1 MDPPP
6 AAGNLDPAVER
17 GRSGGGLQDAPSGG
31 ANGAPYVSGGGAGGA
46 PFVWLGGPPTGP
58 LGALLAAAGV
68 PPGMVAGAWP
78 GGAATAAGQ
87 PPAQQPAIP
96 AAAGLAAG
104 AWPGIP
110 GAWPG
115 VPSAAMPAS
124 TSTPGGWPEWWAGA
138 AAAALG
144 PDWLR
149 ADPQLASQETASQ
162 EVGGNDERLPVRGSS
177 TRRRGTRAPRPPPAA
192 RTATA
197 PASVDVDL
205 TDPSLADW
213 CDENNRIVCEIFADE
228 VLKGNRSSTHL
239 SKTGYKNVIAR
250 FKERTG
256 IEYTRKQFK
265 NKWDKSKQDYG
276 IWKQLKNK
284 ETGIGWDETGKNIV
298 MSEAWWKKTAK
309 DIKGSTRF
317 KLKGLQNEEQL
328 SIMFEDLRNTGDEHW
343 SASSGI
349 APSSANL
356 SRESSPIPIDDE
368 DEADKVDS
376 DSEPEEVTPRS
387 VHGSKRGRGAS
398 NIKGKKPKTSTGHWF
413 QEQMGKIVEMNERT
427 TASCES
433 IARREDTSGCS
444 IQDVM
449 ALVKNC
455 GALPSTNE
463 HFVASLVFTKRAER
477 EMFMTLDTPEERFDW
492 LKRKYEWMTRN
503 DVPK

>member
-1 MDPPP
+1 MDAAP
-6 AAGNLDPAVER
+6 AAGNLDLAVKR
-17 GRSGGGLQDAPSGG
+17 GRSGGGLQDAASRG
-31 ANGAPYVSGGGAGGA
+31 ASGAPYVSGGGAGGA
-46 PFVWLGGPPTGP
+46 PFVWPGGPPTGP
-58 LGALLAAAGV
+58 LGALLAAVGV

-87 PPAQQPAIP
+87 PPAQQPGIP

-110 GAWPG
+110 
-115 VPSAAMPAS
+115 SAAMPAS
-124 TSTPGGWPEWWAGA
+124 TGMPGGWPEWWAGA

-162 EVGGNDERLPVRGSS
+162 EVGGNDERLPVRVTSGPVRSSS

-205 TDPSLADW
+205 TDP
-213 CDENNRIVCEIFADE
+213 
-228 VLKGNRSSTHL
+228 
-239 SKTGYKNVIAR
+239 
-250 FKERTG
+250 
-256 IEYTRKQFK
+256 
-265 NKWDKSKQDYG
+265 
-276 IWKQLKNK
+276 
-284 ETGIGWDETGKNIV
+284 
-298 MSEAWWKKTAK
+298 
-309 DIKGSTRF
+309 
-317 KLKGLQNEEQL
+317 
-328 SIMFEDLRNTGDEHW
+328 
-343 SASSGI
+343 SGI

-387 VHGSKRGRGAS
+387 VQGSKRGRGAS
-398 NIKGKKPKTSTGHWF
+398 NMKGKKPKTSTGHWF